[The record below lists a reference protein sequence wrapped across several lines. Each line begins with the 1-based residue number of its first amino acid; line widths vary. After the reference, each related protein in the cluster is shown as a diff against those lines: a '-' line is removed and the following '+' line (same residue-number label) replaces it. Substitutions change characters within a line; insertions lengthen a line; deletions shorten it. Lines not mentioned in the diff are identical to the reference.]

1 MGGRLFLG
9 RGRVDSGLH
18 IFFLYVF
25 GLSKTFLKIVAKI
38 FFYVNGIVY
47 ISSIIKTVSQ
57 MRKNNNSYNR
67 YPEGFTPKNEYYQA
81 MLSIAVDSLN
91 IEKIKFY
98 TTKLEYFMNRQKQ
111 LA

>member
-1 MGGRLFLG
+1 
-9 RGRVDSGLH
+9 
-18 IFFLYVF
+18 
-25 GLSKTFLKIVAKI
+25 
-38 FFYVNGIVY
+38 
-47 ISSIIKTVSQ
+47 

-67 YPEGFTPKNEYYQA
+67 YPEGFTPKIEYYQA